1 MRVMLFDAMAWIG
14 LGVLF
19 AAFAPSACVV
29 TRERQHRAVF
39 RLL

>member
-1 MRVMLFDAMAWIG
+1 MRVMLFDAMVWMG

-19 AAFAPSACVV
+19 AAFASSAYVV